1 MIEGCVN
8 DALEPVVEIGLK
20 QGEAVTTI
28 LATLDTGFG
37 GALCLAE
44 QHVDR
49 LDMTFVYAEPY
60 ELANGEIIAKEVF
73 KGTVVFDGRE
83 EEVNLILTASQ
94 DSLIGASLLRRYRVC
109 IDYPQRTLQVIEAL
123 R

>member
-8 DALEPVVEIGLK
+8 DALEPVMEIGLK

-28 LATLDTGFG
+28 LATLDTGFS

-49 LDMTFVYAEPY
+49 LDMTFVYAERY

-73 KGTVVFDGRE
+73 KGTVVFDGARGRGQSHPHGLAR
-83 EEVNLILTASQ
+83 LIDRCFAPPKVQGLHRLSSAHPPR
-94 DSLIGASLLRRYRVC
+94 DRG
-109 IDYPQRTLQVIEAL
+109 
-123 R
+123 